1 MLPRIG
7 RWRARYP
14 DLAIEIDSSQG
25 IVDLQAAGF
34 HAALRSGSGLWPGL
48 DAEALTDSPL
58 IVVGSAPI
66 ARRLYGQDDAAL
78 ATEAL
83 IGYAPYWQLWF
94 TAAGVKAKARPVA
107 DFNDAGLMLQA
118 AEHGLGIT
126 LAREMLAAD
135 ALADGRLVRLSP
147 VTVDVPDSR
156 GYYLVYPPS
165 LKQWPPLVALRRWL
179 FDELGS
185 RGGNGSGCG
194 RQRRRARFAVRS
206 R

>member
-1 MLPRIG
+1 
-7 RWRARYP
+7 
-14 DLAIEIDSSQG
+14 
-25 IVDLQAAGF
+25 
-34 HAALRSGSGLWPGL
+34 
-48 DAEALTDSPL
+48 
-58 IVVGSAPI
+58 
-66 ARRLYGQDDAAL
+66 
-78 ATEAL
+78 
-83 IGYAPYWQLWF
+83 
-94 TAAGVKAKARPVA
+94 
-107 DFNDAGLMLQA
+107 MLQA

-179 FDELGS
+179 FDELAES
-185 RGGNGSGCG
+185 R
-194 RQRRRARFAVRS
+194 RQWVRLRQAAGADRGARPAKRARTTRT